1 MSRVILIDGSKHD
14 GPVGVIPM
22 LQTTEKMILASI
34 VRSDNIESIVVKR
47 NKEEVIRSWL
57 SNNLVVIKYAKWY
70 EEVE

>member
-1 MSRVILIDGSKHD
+1 
-14 GPVGVIPM
+14 M

-57 SNNLVVIKYAKWY
+57 SNNLVVTKYAKWY

>member
-1 MSRVILIDGSKHD
+1 
-14 GPVGVIPM
+14 M